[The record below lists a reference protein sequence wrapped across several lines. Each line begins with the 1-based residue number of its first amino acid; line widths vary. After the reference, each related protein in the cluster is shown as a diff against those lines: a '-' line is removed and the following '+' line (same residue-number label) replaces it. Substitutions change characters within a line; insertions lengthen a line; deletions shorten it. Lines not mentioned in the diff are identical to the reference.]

1 MKLEQ
6 KLITIDGP
14 SASGKGLAS
23 RNVAVDLGFRLLD
36 SGLLYRAYGYLFTKY
51 DSHDQAIDA
60 FNKLEFS
67 YLENKE
73 TLIKENNIDIT
84 ASLRTQEIAN
94 KASIISSDPVTREN
108 LLSIQRSFISEEGL
122 VADGRDMGSVVFP
135 NAKTKIF
142 LTASIEERAQRRFL
156 ELQNKGQ
163 EVNMPDLIAEIEQ
176 RDLSDTNRSISPLV
190 QPVDA
195 EVIDT
200 TLLNPKEVVD
210 KILSIFRSNQSS

>member
-1 MKLEQ
+1 MMLEE

-23 RNVAVDLGFRLLD
+23 RNVALDLGFRLLD

-60 FNKLEFS
+60 FNKLEFY

-163 EVNMPDLIAEIEQ
+163 EVNMRDLIAEIEQ
-176 RDLSDTNRSISPLV
+176 RDLSDTN
-190 QPVDA
+190 
-195 EVIDT
+195 
-200 TLLNPKEVVD
+200 
-210 KILSIFRSNQSS
+210 

>member
-1 MKLEQ
+1 MKLEE

-60 FNKLEFS
+60 FNKLDFS

-163 EVNMPDLIAEIEQ
+163 EVNMRDLIAEIEQ
-176 RDLSDTNRSISPLV
+176 RDLSDTNRPISPLV
-190 QPVDA
+190 QPADA

-200 TLLNPKEVVD
+200 TLLQPKEVVD
-210 KILSIFRSNQSS
+210 KILSVYRSNQSS

>member
-1 MKLEQ
+1 MKLED

-23 RNVAVDLGFRLLD
+23 RNVALDLGFRLLD

-67 YLENKE
+67 YLKNKD
-73 TLIKENNIDIT
+73 TLIKDNNIDIT
-84 ASLRTQEIAN
+84 ASLRTQEIAS

-163 EVNMPDLIAEIEQ
+163 EVNMRDLIAEIEQ

-200 TLLNPKEVVD
+200 TLLKPEEVVD
-210 KILSIFRSNQSS
+210 KILSVYRSNQSS

>member
-1 MKLEQ
+1 MRLEE

-23 RNVAVDLGFRLLD
+23 RNVALTLGFRLLD

-51 DSHDQAIDA
+51 ESHDQAIDA
-60 FNKLEFS
+60 FNKLEISF
-67 YLENKE
+67 LENKE
-73 TLIKENNIDIT
+73 TFIKENNLDIT
-84 ASLRTQEIAN
+84 ASLRTQDIAQ
-94 KASIISSDPVTREN
+94 KASIISSDPITREN

-142 LTASIEERAQRRFL
+142 LTASIKERAQRRFL

-163 EVNMPDLIAEIEQ
+163 EVNMRDLIAEIEQ

-190 QPVDA
+190 QPRDA

-210 KILSIFRSNQSS
+210 KILSVFRSNQSS

>member
-1 MKLEQ
+1 MRIEE

-23 RNVAVDLGFRLLD
+23 RNVALDLGFRLLD

-51 DSHDQAIDA
+51 ESHDQAIDA
-60 FNKLEFS
+60 FNKLEISF
-67 YLENKE
+67 LENKE

-84 ASLRTQEIAN
+84 ASLRTQDIAQ
-94 KASIISSDPVTREN
+94 KASIISSDPITREN

-142 LTASIEERAQRRFL
+142 LTATIEERAQRRFL

-163 EVNMPDLIAEIEQ
+163 EVNMRDLIAEIEQ

-190 QPVDA
+190 QPRDA

-210 KILSIFRSNQSS
+210 KILSVFRSNQSS

>member
-1 MKLEQ
+1 MKLEE

-23 RNVAVDLGFRLLD
+23 RNVALDLGFRLLD
-36 SGLLYRAYGYLFTKY
+36 SGLLYRAYGYLFTRY

-60 FNKLEFS
+60 FNKLEFY

-163 EVNMPDLIAEIEQ
+163 EVNMRDLIAEIEQ
-176 RDLSDTNRSISPLV
+176 RDLTDTNRSISPLV
-190 QPVDA
+190 QPRDA

>member
-1 MKLEQ
+1 MKLEE

-23 RNVAVDLGFRLLD
+23 RNVALDLGFRLLD

-67 YLENKE
+67 YLKNKE
-73 TLIKENNIDIT
+73 TLIKDNNIDIT

-94 KASIISSDPVTREN
+94 KASIISSDPITRET

-163 EVNMPDLIAEIEQ
+163 EVNMRDLIAEIEQ

-190 QPVDA
+190 QPGDA

-210 KILSIFRSNQSS
+210 KILSVFRSNQSS

>member
-1 MKLEQ
+1 MKLEE

-23 RNVAVDLGFRLLD
+23 RNIALDLGFRLLD

-51 DSHDQAIDA
+51 DSHDKAIDA

-108 LLSIQRSFISEEGL
+108 LLSIQRSFISKEGL

-142 LTASIEERAQRRFL
+142 LTASIKERAQRRFL

-163 EVNMPDLIAEIEQ
+163 EVNMRDLIAEIEQ

-195 EVIDT
+195 AVIDT
-200 TLLNPKEVVD
+200 TLLKPKEVVD
-210 KILSIFRSNQSS
+210 KILSIYWSNQSS

>member
-1 MKLEQ
+1 MKLEE

-23 RNVAVDLGFRLLD
+23 RNVALDLGFRLLD

-84 ASLRTQEIAN
+84 SSLRTQEIAN
-94 KASIISSDPVTREN
+94 KASIISSDPMTREN
-108 LLSIQRSFISEEGL
+108 LLSIQRSFISKEGL

-163 EVNMPDLIAEIEQ
+163 EVNMRDLIAEIEQ

-190 QPVDA
+190 QPRDA

-210 KILSIFRSNQSS
+210 KILSVFRSNQSS

>member
-1 MKLEQ
+1 MKLEE

-23 RNVAVDLGFRLLD
+23 RNVALNLGFRLLD

-51 DSHDQAIDA
+51 ESHDQAIDA
-60 FNKLEFS
+60 FNELEFS
-67 YLENKE
+67 FLENKE

-84 ASLRTQEIAN
+84 ASLRTQVIAQ
-94 KASIISSDPVTREN
+94 KASIISSDPITREN

-163 EVNMPDLIAEIEQ
+163 EVNMRDLIAEIEQ

-190 QPVDA
+190 QPGDA

-210 KILSIFRSNQSS
+210 KILSVFRSNQSS

>member
-1 MKLEQ
+1 MKLEE

-23 RNVAVDLGFRLLD
+23 RNVALDLGFRLLD

-51 DSHDQAIDA
+51 DSHDQASDA
-60 FNKLEFS
+60 FNRLEFS

-84 ASLRTQEIAN
+84 GSLRTQEIAN

-142 LTASIEERAQRRFL
+142 LTASIEERAQRRLL

-163 EVNMPDLIAEIEQ
+163 EVNMRDLIAEIEQ

-200 TLLNPKEVVD
+200 TLLKPEEVVD
-210 KILSIFRSNQSS
+210 KILSVYRSNQSS

>member
-1 MKLEQ
+1 MRLEK

-23 RNVAVDLGFRLLD
+23 RNVAVNLGFRLLD

-67 YLENKE
+67 FLENKE
-73 TLIKENNIDIT
+73 TLIIENNIDIT

-94 KASIISSDPVTREN
+94 KASIISSDPITREN
-108 LLSIQRSFISEEGL
+108 LLSIQRSFVSQEGL

-142 LTASIEERAQRRFL
+142 LTASIEERAQRRFS
-156 ELQNKGQ
+156 ELQNKEQ
-163 EVNMPDLIAEIEQ
+163 EVNMRDLIAEIEQ

-190 QPVDA
+190 QPMDA

-210 KILSIFRSNQSS
+210 KILSVYRSNQSS

>member
-1 MKLEQ
+1 MDFINNI
-6 KLITIDGP
+6 ITIDGP
-14 SASGKGLAS
+14 SASGKGMAS
-23 RNVAVDLGFRLLD
+23 RYVAVNLGFRLLD
-36 SGLLYRAYGYLFTKY
+36 SGLLYRAYAYLFTKY

-67 YLENKE
+67 YLDNKE
-73 TLIKENNIDIT
+73 TLIKENYIDIT
-84 ASLRTQEIAN
+84 DSLRTQEIAN
-94 KASIISSDPVTREN
+94 QASIISSDPITREN

-142 LTASIEERAQRRFL
+142 LTASIKERAQRRFL

-163 EVNMPDLIAEIEQ
+163 EVNMRDLIAEIEQ

-190 QPVDA
+190 QPRDA

-210 KILSIFRSNQSS
+210 KILSVFRSNQSS

>member
-1 MKLEQ
+1 MKLEE

-23 RNVAVDLGFRLLD
+23 RNVALDLGFRLLD

-51 DSHDQAIDA
+51 HSHDQAIDA

-73 TLIKENNIDIT
+73 TLIKDNNIDIT

-163 EVNMPDLIAEIEQ
+163 EVNMRDLIAEIEQ

-190 QPVDA
+190 QPADA

-200 TLLNPKEVVD
+200 TLLKPKEVVD
-210 KILSIFRSNQSS
+210 KILSVYRSNQSS

>member
-1 MKLEQ
+1 MKLEE

-23 RNVAVDLGFRLLD
+23 RNVALDLGFRLLD

-51 DSHDQAIDA
+51 DSHDQAIAA

-67 YLENKE
+67 YLQNKE
-73 TLIKENNIDIT
+73 TQIKESNIDIT
-84 ASLRTQEIAN
+84 AYLRTQEIAN

-108 LLSIQRSFISEEGL
+108 LLSIQRSFISEAGL

-135 NAKTKIF
+135 NSKTKIF

-163 EVNMPDLIAEIEQ
+163 EVNMRDLIAEIEQ

-200 TLLNPKEVVD
+200 TLLKPEEVVD
-210 KILSIFRSNQSS
+210 KILSVYRSNQSS

>member
-1 MKLEQ
+1 MRLEK

-23 RNVAVDLGFRLLD
+23 RNVAVNLGFRLLD

-51 DSHDQAIDA
+51 DSHDQVIDA

-67 YLENKE
+67 FLENKE
-73 TLIKENNIDIT
+73 TLIIENNIDIT

-94 KASIISSDPVTREN
+94 KASIISSDPITREN
-108 LLSIQRSFISEEGL
+108 LLSIQRSFVSQEGL

-142 LTASIEERAQRRFL
+142 LTASIEERAQRRFS
-156 ELQNKGQ
+156 ELQNKEQ
-163 EVNMPDLIAEIEQ
+163 EVNMRDLIAEIEQ

-190 QPVDA
+190 QPMDA

-210 KILSIFRSNQSS
+210 KILSVYRSNQSS

>member
-1 MKLEQ
+1 MKLEE

-23 RNVAVDLGFRLLD
+23 RNVALDLGFRLLD

-73 TLIKENNIDIT
+73 TLIKEHNIDIT

-94 KASIISSDPVTREN
+94 KASIISSDPATREN

-163 EVNMPDLIAEIEQ
+163 EVNMRDLIAEIEQ

-190 QPVDA
+190 QPRDA

-210 KILSIFRSNQSS
+210 KILSVFRSNQSS